1 MASRRFGGTPSPLER
16 VAVAKSDVNAN
27 LEPVRHI
34 RRFNR
39 LITQRVGALEVD
51 CLRRGRPLAEAR
63 LLFEIGA
70 DGVDVLD
77 LRRKLKLDSGYLRR
91 LMQSLRAQGLIVVA
105 KGDRDGR
112 RRRAS
117 LTRKGSA
124 ERATYDRLSD
134 RLAASML
141 APLGSSERSRL
152 LSAMGG
158 GERLIRAGLVEVAAE
173 APDSADARRCLGAYF
188 GELKARFEGGFDA
201 AADRSARVEDM
212 TPPAGLFVV
221 ARLDGEAVGCG
232 GFRRID
238 KEAGEIK
245 RVWTA
250 PLARGMGV
258 ARRVLRTL
266 EAAASEAGLNT
277 LRLDTNRALT
287 DAHALYRNEGY
298 REIAPFN
305 RNPYADHWFEKR
317 LQSGRFQVDPEPDAL
332 RLPRSREASANRT
345 YVTARGAWPLVSG
358 LSNPRE

>member
-1 MASRRFGGTPSPLER
+1 MDSSQLQQ
-16 VAVAKSDVNAN
+16 V
-27 LEPVRHI
+27 

-51 CLRRGRPLAEAR
+51 YLRRGRPLAEAR

-70 DGVDVLD
+70 GGVDVLD
-77 LRRKLKLDSGYLRR
+77 LRRKLKLDSGYLSR
-91 LMQSLRAQGLIVVA
+91 LMQSLMAQGLIVMA

-124 ERATYDRLSD
+124 ERAAYDRLSD
-134 RLAASML
+134 KLAASML
-141 APLGSSERSRL
+141 APLGASQRSRL
-152 LSAMGG
+152 LSAMGEV
-158 GERLIRAGLVEVAAE
+158 ERLIRAALVEVAIE
-173 APDSADARRCLGAYF
+173 APDSAEARRCLDAYF
-188 GELKARFEGGFDA
+188 RELKARFEGGFDA
-201 AADRSARVEDM
+201 ATDRSARVEDM

-232 GFRRID
+232 GFKRID
-238 KEAGEIK
+238 KATGEIK

-250 PLARGMGV
+250 PRARGMGV

-266 EAAASEAGLNT
+266 EAAASEAGLKA

-287 DAHALYRNEGY
+287 EAHALYRSEGY

-305 RNPYADHWFEKR
+305 ANPYADHWFEKR
-317 LQSGRFQVDPEPDAL
+317 L
-332 RLPRSREASANRT
+332 
-345 YVTARGAWPLVSG
+345 
-358 LSNPRE
+358 